1 MASGIALKLKF
12 LSSTTTTPTSPLN
25 EMVGDSGNGVAHF
38 FAFVPAAPQASW
50 VPLKVGVGG
59 FGRPFF
65 L

>member
-25 EMVGDSGNGVAHF
+25 EMVGDSGKGSPTF
-38 FAFVPAAPQASW
+38 FAFVTDRPQANW

>member
-1 MASGIALKLKF
+1 MASGIALKWKF

-25 EMVGDSGNGVAHF
+25 EMVGDSDNGVAHF
-38 FAFVPAAPQASW
+38 SFCAGRRQASW

-59 FGRPFF
+59 FGGPFF